1 MKTLKLLPIVLI
13 SSCFV
18 MSSCSQNTNDGL
30 YPINKDNVT
39 IDDSFFN
46 DDSNLLASE
55 LKIDGIK
62 DENEWNSEYA
72 SEVLTFC
79 DENSK
84 VNVQF
89 YRVESA

>member
-46 DDSNLLASE
+46 DDSNLIASE

-72 SEVLTFC
+72 SEVLTF
-79 DENSK
+79 
-84 VNVQF
+84 
-89 YRVESA
+89 